1 MHRNNYVNFISLGG
15 NDNPGFVDGIN
26 PGALNAV
33 LSNGGSSNTDDE
45 ASSTTRN
52 SSTKYSRSRE
62 HSHPPPATNSLMWKE
77 RRRNDRAHD
86 MMGGDGSTSTT
97 SKMWSNSML
106 LVLAILVLN
115 DNLCLNH
122 SSLIF
127 EVLEFYFGCFAIFSV
142 FSVNNIRNVTKTFVS
157 RWPNKIDY
165 TFIVFVLA
173 FLCHIKIN
181 WYFPS
186 LVTNI
191 SVVSYCLC
199 KWNPVLYS
207 KWLN

>member
-1 MHRNNYVNFISLGG
+1 MHNNNHFNIISLGG

-106 LVLAILVLN
+106 LLLAILVLN

-122 SSLIF
+122 LSLILRCSNF
-127 EVLEFYFGCFAIFSV
+127 ILAVLQYFLYTVWMIY
-142 FSVNNIRNVTKTFVS
+142 KM
-157 RWPNKIDY
+157 WPKHLQQSEQ
-165 TFIVFVLA
+165 TR
-173 FLCHIKIN
+173 
-181 WYFPS
+181 
-186 LVTNI
+186 
-191 SVVSYCLC
+191 
-199 KWNPVLYS
+199 
-207 KWLN
+207 